1 METADLGTRIAAAKR
16 EIRSRSTDGV
26 ERRTFSTLLEVRAT
40 VTGWQIVGHGIV
52 YNVLSENL
60 GGFREM
66 VAEGAAT
73 DVLASNPDV
82 RGLINHN
89 PDLLLGRTTAGTMT
103 LEDDPPTGLR
113 YIIDPPDVSYA
124 NDLHVSMDRGD
135 INQSSFAFRIA
146 RGGDIWEEDEET
158 GLLIRTIIK
167 FSGLYDMSPVT
178 YPAYPTTDSGVASH
192 QPSAH
197 EPELAPEG
205 ELVVPVPTVERT
217 DDEPAEAARPDGDGE
232 DQQAG
237 EPVARNE
244 RAERLRIRIGEPP
257 L

>member
-1 METADLGTRIAAAKR
+1 METRVFGELVAAAKR

-26 ERRTFSTLLEVRAT
+26 ERRTFPTLLEARAT
-40 VTGWQIVGHGIV
+40 ATGWQIVGHGIV
-52 YNVLSENL
+52 YNALSENL
-60 GGFREM
+60 GGFREQ

-89 PDLLLGRTTAGTMT
+89 PDLLLGRTLAGTMT
-103 LEDDPPTGLR
+103 LEDDLPVGLR

-146 RGGDIWEEDEET
+146 RGGDIWEEDEES

-178 YPAYPTTDSGVASH
+178 YPAYPTTDSGVASFNFEEADRTVEV
-192 QPSAH
+192 PD
-197 EPELAPEG
+197 APE
-205 ELVVPVPTVERT
+205 EPAPTEQRT
-217 DDEPAEAARPDGDGE
+217 DDEPAEAARPDEQGE
-232 DQQAG
+232 GQQVG
-237 EPVARNE
+237 TQARDE